1 MSGIA
6 LKVGYK
12 MNDNFFYIYGAGIVA
27 TSIYASIKNLY
38 NLIPIAF
45 LVSSKEGNPSQI
57 EGIPVLPLSEI
68 QVADVIYT
76 YIIATPEAHHAVIA
90 DSLYKLGIAQE
101 QLIFVDNQLENTLME
116 AYFSN
121 NQEITTLSELLCDT
135 RHDVVAAE
143 ECVVYQAKCHIDK
156 TLKSNF
162 PIPKYIHPIQVGSAL
177 TDEIIEE
184 IRDNIGKNI
193 SSKNRNYCELT
204 ATYYAWKNCQEQY
217 KGLCHY
223 RRIFDITDEQL
234 QMLLSEHKEV
244 DVILPYPSI
253 HYPDISGQHNRYV
266 NERDWSAMLQAMQE
280 VAPEYYT
287 AYMSTISKEN
297 YFYNFNMLIAKKE
310 VYDDYCRFLFSVLER
325 TEELTT
331 PRGWERADRFAGYLG
346 ENLTTIYFR
355 KNRNKLQIVHTGKMW
370 LT

>member
-1 MSGIA
+1 M
-6 LKVGYK
+6 K
-12 MNDNFFYIYGAGIVA
+12 
-27 TSIYASIKNLY
+27 
-38 NLIPIAF
+38 
-45 LVSSKEGNPSQI
+45 
-57 EGIPVLPLSEI
+57 
-68 QVADVIYT
+68 
-76 YIIATPEAHHAVIA
+76 
-90 DSLYKLGIAQE
+90 
-101 QLIFVDNQLENTLME
+101 
-116 AYFSN
+116 
-121 NQEITTLSELLCDT
+121 
-135 RHDVVAAE
+135 AE
-143 ECVVYQAKCHIDK
+143 SV
-156 TLKSNF
+156 
-162 PIPKYIHPIQVGSAL
+162 
-177 TDEIIEE
+177 
-184 IRDNIGKNI
+184 
-193 SSKNRNYCELT
+193 
-204 ATYYAWKNCQEQY
+204 
-217 KGLCHY
+217 
-223 RRIFDITDEQL
+223 QL

-331 PRGWERADRFAGYLG
+331 PRVWERADRFAGYLG

>member
-1 MSGIA
+1 MST
-6 LKVGYK
+6 VS
-12 MNDNFFYIYGAGIVA
+12 FYIYGAGIVA
-27 TSIYASIKNLY
+27 TSIYTAINNLY
-38 NLIPIAF
+38 NCKPIAF
-45 LVSSKEGNPSQI
+45 LVSSLEENPVKI
-57 EGIPVLPLSEI
+57 DDIPVLEISKEKTLDDLSK
-68 QVADVIYT
+68 YL
-76 YIIATPEAHHAVIA
+76 IATPEAHHAVIA
-90 DSLYKLGIAQE
+90 DSLYKLGIAQK

-121 NQEITTLSELLCDT
+121 IQEITTLSELLCAT
-135 RHDVVAAE
+135 RHDAVAAE
-143 ECVVYQAKCHIDK
+143 ECVVYQAKCHVDK
-156 TLKSNF
+156 TLKGNF
-162 PIPKYIHPIQVGSAL
+162 PIPKYVHPIQVGSAL

-193 SSKNRNYCELT
+193 SYKNRNYCELT

-234 QMLLSEHKEV
+234 QVLLSEHKEV

-266 NERDWSAMLQAMQE
+266 NEQDWSAMLQAMQE

-310 VYDDYCRFLFSVLER
+310 VYDDYCQFLFSVLER
-325 TEELTT
+325 TEELAT
-331 PRGWERADRFAGYLG
+331 PRGWGRADRFAGYLG

-355 KNRNKLQIVHTGKMW
+355 KNRDKLQCVHTGKIW